1 MKLSS
6 EEQAVIE
13 KALKSAYGHTTDQ
26 EELKLYQGVLKK
38 LQAGKN
44 VQAPANQDG
53 FRYDYDDSSDV

>member
-13 KALKSAYGHTTDQ
+13 KALKSAYGLTTDQ
-26 EELKLYQGVLKK
+26 EELKLHQELLEK
-38 LQAGKN
+38 LQAGEN
-44 VQAPANQDG
+44 SQTPANEDG